1 MWSILT
7 VMRTVERRSLA
18 AEDRDLAEQIGVRL
32 RAARLRAG
40 LTQREV
46 AEGRYT
52 KAYVS
57 ALENGLIK
65 PSMAAL
71 RFLAERLGTTASDL
85 LADADG
91 RWTRMEA
98 DLRLASGDWS
108 SAADA
113 YRSMLE
119 AEPPSAE
126 RGRLLLGLAEAL
138 CRLGRPEEA
147 VRIAAEAD
155 ERLSGAK
162 LADAARLARYWLAS
176 AHHQSDNPTEARL
189 LLERLLSVDSDEPQ
203 LQPDFR
209 VRVLVALASVLSQAG
224 EPKRALL
231 FLEEARGIGADLDD
245 RRRASLLASLAV
257 GYRAT
262 GDMEAAIRTGLQGLA
277 LYRAS
282 EAIAESASVE
292 NELALIYLDLGN
304 AREAGKHAAAARAAF
319 EAAGDEFWLAHV
331 AETEARISLVNGDL
345 ADATGKATAAAVLA
359 RRTGNRK
366 AEISSLL
373 TEARIARARG
383 DAAGASSVLG
393 GAVELARS
401 GPKPRLR
408 ELLTE
413 WSELLAEAGDLQRA
427 YELSREALALV

>member
-1 MWSILT
+1 
-7 VMRTVERRSLA
+7 MRTVERRSLA

-32 RAARLRAG
+32 RAARTRAG

-85 LADADG
+85 LSDTDG

-98 DLRLASGDWS
+98 DLRLASGDWAT
-108 SAADA
+108 AADA
-113 YRSMLE
+113 YRSMLDR
-119 AEPPSAE
+119 EPPSTE

-155 ERLSGAK
+155 ERLTAAK
-162 LADAARLARYWLAS
+162 LTDAARQARYWLAS
-176 AHHQSDNPTEARL
+176 AHHQSDNPTEARM
-189 LLERLLSVDSDEPQ
+189 LLERLLATDEDAPV
-203 LQPDFR
+203 QPDFR
-209 VRVLVALASVLSQAG
+209 VRSLVALASVLSQSG
-224 EPKRALL
+224 EPRRALL

-245 RRRASLLASLAV
+245 RRRASLLFSLAV

-304 AREAGKHAAAARAAF
+304 VREAGKHVAAARAAF
-319 EAAGDEFWLAHV
+319 EAASDDFWLAHV
-331 AETEARISLVNGDL
+331 AETEAQIALAQGSLDE
-345 ADATGKATAAAVLA
+345 ATERASSAASLA
-359 RRTGNRK
+359 RKTGNQK

-373 TEARIARARG
+373 TEARVARARG
-383 DAAGASSVLG
+383 DAARASAVLG
-393 GAVELARS
+393 GAVELART
-401 GPKPRLR
+401 GPRPRLR
-408 ELLTE
+408 EILTE
-413 WSELLAEAGDLQRA
+413 WSELSAEMGDLKRA

>member
-1 MWSILT
+1 
-7 VMRTVERRSLA
+7 MRTVERRSLA

-71 RFLAERLGTTASDL
+71 RFLAERLGTTASEL
-85 LADADG
+85 LADADS

-98 DLRLASGDWS
+98 ELRLASGDW
-108 SAADA
+108 ATAEDA
-113 YRSMLE
+113 FRSILDSD
-119 AEPPSAE
+119 PPAVE

-138 CRLGRPEEA
+138 CRLGRPDEA

-155 ERLSGAK
+155 DLLSTAKETDGA
-162 LADAARLARYWLAS
+162 RMARYWLAS
-176 AHHQSDNPTEARL
+176 AHHQSDNPSEARL
-189 LLERLLSVDSDEPQ
+189 LLENLLA
-203 LQPDFR
+203 PDADARPLLPDLR
-209 VRVLVALASVLSQAG
+209 VRVLVALASVMTQSG

-231 FLEEARGIGADLDD
+231 LLEEARGVGADLDD
-245 RRRASLLASLAV
+245 RRRASLLYSLAV

-277 LYRAS
+277 LFHAS
-282 EAIAESASVE
+282 EATTETATVE
-292 NELALIYLDLGN
+292 NELALIFLALGN
-304 AREAGKHAAAARAAF
+304 NREASKHAAVARTVF
-319 EAAGDEFWLAHV
+319 EAARNDFMLAHI
-331 AETEARISLVNGDL
+331 AETEAQIALARGNLDEATTKAAAASDL
-345 ADATGKATAAAVLA
+345 ART
-359 RRTGNRK
+359 TGNQK
-366 AEISSLL
+366 AEISALL
-373 TEARIARARG
+373 TEARAARARG
-383 DAAGASSVLG
+383 DGARAADVLG
-393 GAVELARS
+393 AAVTLART

-408 ELLTE
+408 EILSE
-413 WSELLAEAGDLQRA
+413 WGELLAESGDLKRA
-427 YELSREALALV
+427 YELSREALGLV

>member
-1 MWSILT
+1 MP
-7 VMRTVERRSLA
+7 VRTVKRRSLA
-18 AEDRDLAEQIGVRL
+18 AEDLDLAEQIGGRL
-32 RAARLRAG
+32 RAARLGAG

-91 RWTRMEA
+91 RWTRIDAE
-98 DLRLASGDWS
+98 LRLASGDW
-108 SAADA
+108 ATAEDA
-113 YRSMLE
+113 FRSILDT
-119 AEPPSAE
+119 APSALE
-126 RGRLLLGLAEAL
+126 RGKVLLGLSEAL
-138 CRLGRPEEA
+138 CRLGRPAETIR
-147 VRIAAEAD
+147 VAAEAD
-155 ERLSGAK
+155 ELLTSANQ
-162 LADAARLARYWLAS
+162 LEWARLARYWLAS

-189 LLERLLSVDSDEPQ
+189 LLEGLLAADPGAPP
-203 LQPDFR
+203 LPPDFH
-209 VRVLVALASVLSQAG
+209 VRVLVALSSVLTQAG

-245 RRRASLLASLAV
+245 RRRASLLYSLAS

-277 LYRAS
+277 LFHAS
-282 EAIAESASVE
+282 EASAESASVE
-292 NELALIYLDLGN
+292 NELALIYIGLGN
-304 AREAGKHAAAARAAF
+304 ARQATKHAAAARAAF

-331 AETEARISLVNGDL
+331 GETDAQIALAKGNLDEATEKAAMAAE
-345 ADATGKATAAAVLA
+345 LA
-359 RRTGNRK
+359 RKVGNTK
-366 AEISSLL
+366 AEISALL
-373 TEARIARARG
+373 TQARAARARG
-383 DAAGASSVLG
+383 DATGATEVLD
-393 GAVELARS
+393 GAVKLARS

-408 ELLTE
+408 EILGE
-413 WSELLAEAGDLQRA
+413 WSELLAESGDHQRA

>member
-7 VMRTVERRSLA
+7 GMRTIERRSLA
-18 AEDRDLAEQIGVRL
+18 AEDRDLAEQIGGRL
-32 RAARLRAG
+32 RAARHRVG

-98 DLRLASGDWS
+98 ELRLASGDW
-108 SAADA
+108 ATAEDA
-113 YRSMLE
+113 FRAILE
-119 AEPPSAE
+119 SEPPALE
-126 RGRLLLGLAEAL
+126 RGKLLLGLAEAL
-138 CRLGRPEEA
+138 CRLGRPAEA
-147 VRIAAEAD
+147 VRVAAEAD
-155 ERLSGAK
+155 ELLTAANQHAS
-162 LADAARLARYWLAS
+162 ARLARYWLSS
-176 AHHQSDNPTEARL
+176 AHNQSDNPTEARL
-189 LLERLLSVDSDEPQ
+189 LLENLLAPHADEPP
-203 LQPDFR
+203 LEPDLR
-209 VRVLVALASVLSQAG
+209 VRALIALASVLTRGG

-245 RRRASLLASLAV
+245 RRRATLLYSLAV
-257 GYRAT
+257 SYRAT

-277 LYRAS
+277 LFRAS
-282 EAIAESASVE
+282 DAITESASVE
-292 NELALIYLDLGN
+292 NELALIYLGLGN
-304 AREAGKHAAAARAAF
+304 HRAAGKHAIAARAAF

-331 AETEARISLVNGDL
+331 AETEAQIALAKGNFDDAAQRARDAADL
-345 ADATGKATAAAVLA
+345 ARK
-359 RRTGNRK
+359 TGNHK
-366 AEISSLL
+366 AEISAML
-373 TEARIARARG
+373 TEARARRAIG
-383 DAAGASSVLG
+383 DVERAAQVLE

-401 GPKPRLR
+401 GPRPRLR
-408 ELLTE
+408 EILTE
-413 WSELLAEAGDLQRA
+413 WSELLAESGDLQRA
-427 YELSREALALV
+427 YELSREALGLV

>member
-1 MWSILT
+1 
-7 VMRTVERRSLA
+7 MRTIERRSLA
-18 AEDRDLAEQIGVRL
+18 AEDRDLAEQIGGRL
-32 RAARLRAG
+32 RAARTRAG

-85 LADADG
+85 LSDTDS

-98 DLRLASGDWS
+98 DLRLASGDW
-108 SAADA
+108 ATAEDA
-113 YRSMLE
+113 YRTMLE
-119 AEPPSAE
+119 AEPPPTE
-126 RGRLLLGLAEAL
+126 RGRLLLGQAEAL
-138 CRLGRPEEA
+138 CRLGRPEQA
-147 VRIAAEAD
+147 VRVAAEAD
-155 ERLSGAK
+155 ERLTSAK
-162 LADAARLARYWLAS
+162 LTEAARQARYWLAS

-189 LLERLLSVDSDEPQ
+189 LLERLLAADDDGP

-209 VRVLVALASVLSQAG
+209 VRVLVALASVLSQSG
-224 EPKRALL
+224 EPRRALL

-245 RRRASLLASLAV
+245 RRRASLMFSLAV

-304 AREAGKHAAAARAAF
+304 VREAGAHAAAARAAF
-319 EAAGDEFWLAHV
+319 EAAGDDFWLAHV
-331 AETEARISLVNGDL
+331 AETEAQIALAKGSLDE
-345 ADATGKATAAAVLA
+345 ATERAASAAGLA
-359 RRTGNRK
+359 RKTGNQK
-366 AEISSLL
+366 AEISSML
-373 TEARIARARG
+373 TEARVARARG
-383 DAAGASSVLG
+383 DGARASAVLG

-408 ELLTE
+408 ELLGE
-413 WSELLAEAGDLQRA
+413 WSELLAETGDLKRA
-427 YELSREALALV
+427 YELSREALTLV

>member
-1 MWSILT
+1 MTTI
-7 VMRTVERRSLA
+7 ERRSLA
-18 AEDRDLAEQIGVRL
+18 AEDRDLAEQIGGRL
-32 RAARLRAG
+32 RAARTRAG

-85 LADADG
+85 LSDTDG

-98 DLRLASGDWS
+98 DLRLASGDW
-108 SAADA
+108 ATAEDA
-113 YRSMLE
+113 YRTMLE
-119 AEPPSAE
+119 TERPPTE
-126 RGRLLLGLAEAL
+126 RGRLLLGQAEAL

-147 VRIAAEAD
+147 VRVAAEAD
-155 ERLSGAK
+155 ERLTAGK
-162 LADAARLARYWLAS
+162 LTDAARQARYWLAS

-189 LLERLLSVDSDEPQ
+189 LLERLLAADDDGLP

-209 VRVLVALASVLSQAG
+209 VRVLVALASVLSQSG
-224 EPKRALL
+224 EPRRALL

-245 RRRASLLASLAV
+245 RRRASLMFSLAV

-304 AREAGKHAAAARAAF
+304 VREAAAHAAAARAAF

-331 AETEARISLVNGDL
+331 AETEAQI
-345 ADATGKATAAAVLA
+345 ALA
-359 RRTGNRK
+359 RGSLDEATERAASAAGLARKTGNQK

-373 TEARIARARG
+373 TEARVARARG
-383 DAAGASSVLG
+383 DGARASAVLG
-393 GAVELARS
+393 GAVELARN
-401 GPKPRLR
+401 GPRPRLR
-408 ELLTE
+408 ELLGE
-413 WSELLAEAGDLQRA
+413 WSELLAETGDLKRA
-427 YELSREALALV
+427 YELSREALTLV

>member
-1 MWSILT
+1 
-7 VMRTVERRSLA
+7 MRTVERRSLA

-32 RAARLRAG
+32 RAARTRAG

-71 RFLAERLGTTASDL
+71 RFLADRLGTTASDL
-85 LADADG
+85 LSDTDG

-98 DLRLASGDWS
+98 DLRLASGDWA
-108 SAADA
+108 SAEDA

-119 AEPPSAE
+119 KEPPPTE

-138 CRLGRPEEA
+138 CRLGRAEEA

-155 ERLSGAK
+155 ERLT
-162 LADAARLARYWLAS
+162 AALLIESARQARYWLAS
-176 AHHQSDNPTEARL
+176 AHHQSDNPAEARM
-189 LLERLLSVDSDEPQ
+189 LLERLLGTDDGVPLE
-203 LQPDFR
+203 PDFR
-209 VRVLVALASVLSQAG
+209 VRALVALASVLSQSG
-224 EPKRALL
+224 EPRRALL

-245 RRRASLLASLAV
+245 RRRASLLFSLAV

-282 EAIAESASVE
+282 EATAESASVE

-304 AREAGKHAAAARAAF
+304 VREAGKHAAAARTAF
-319 EAAGDEFWLAHV
+319 EAAGDAFWLAHV
-331 AETEARISLVNGDL
+331 TETEAQIALAKGSLDE
-345 ADATGKATAAAVLA
+345 ATERATSAAGLA
-359 RRTGNRK
+359 RKSGNQK
-366 AEISSLL
+366 AEISSML
-373 TEARIARARG
+373 TEARVARARG
-383 DAAGASSVLG
+383 DAVRATDVLG
-393 GAVELARS
+393 DAVELARN

-408 ELLTE
+408 EILTE
-413 WSELLAEAGDLQRA
+413 WSELLAETGDLKRA